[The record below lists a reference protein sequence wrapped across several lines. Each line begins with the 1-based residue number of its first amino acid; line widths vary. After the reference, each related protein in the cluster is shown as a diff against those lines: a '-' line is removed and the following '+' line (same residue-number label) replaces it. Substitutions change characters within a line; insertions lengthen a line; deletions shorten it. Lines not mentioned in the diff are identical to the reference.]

1 MIEKLKDTIADCI
14 ICANFLPNRPRPIV
28 QFSSKSKLLIIAQA
42 PGQKTHD
49 KGIPF
54 DDLSGENLRTWLGV
68 SREQFY
74 NPELFA
80 IMPMG
85 FCFPGKGKSGDL
97 PPRKE
102 CAPQWHNKIMEQMKN
117 LELII
122 LVGKYAQEYYLKD
135 NPYKNLTE
143 TVISYQEFLPKYFPL
158 VHPSPLNFRW
168 HGKNKWFLESIT
180 PELKKN
186 GSYYFNGNRRAKLN
200 VLNV

>member
-42 PGQKTHD
+42 PGQKAHD

-54 DDLSGENLRTWLGV
+54 DDLSGDNLRSWLGV

-180 PELKKN
+180 PELKKMVATILMETEEQN
-186 GSYYFNGNRRAKLN
+186 SMC
-200 VLNV
+200 

>member
-14 ICANFLPNRPRPIV
+14 NCANFLPNRPRPIV

-180 PELKKN
+180 PELKKMVATILMETEEQN
-186 GSYYFNGNRRAKLN
+186 SMC
-200 VLNV
+200 

>member
-14 ICANFLPNRPRPIV
+14 ICANFLPNRPLLIV

-180 PELKKN
+180 PELKKMVATILMETEEQN
-186 GSYYFNGNRRAKLN
+186 SMC
-200 VLNV
+200 

>member
-1 MIEKLKDTIADCI
+1 MIEILKDTIADCI

-42 PGQKTHD
+42 PGQKAHD
-49 KGIPF
+49 RGIPF
-54 DDLSGENLRTWLGV
+54 DDLSGDNLRSWLGV

-180 PELKKN
+180 PELKKMVATILMETEEQN
-186 GSYYFNGNRRAKLN
+186 SMC
-200 VLNV
+200 

>member
-42 PGQKTHD
+42 PGQKAHD
-49 KGIPF
+49 RGIPF

-180 PELKKN
+180 PELKKMV
-186 GSYYFNGNRRAKLN
+186 ATILMETEE
-200 VLNV
+200 

>member
-42 PGQKTHD
+42 PGQKAHD
-49 KGIPF
+49 RGIPF
-54 DDLSGENLRTWLGV
+54 DDLSGDNLRSWLGV

-180 PELKKN
+180 PELKKMVATILMETEEQN
-186 GSYYFNGNRRAKLN
+186 SMC
-200 VLNV
+200 

>member
-28 QFSSKSKLLIIAQA
+28 QFSSKSKLLSTAQS
-42 PGQKTHD
+42 PVQKAHD
-49 KGIPF
+49 TGIPVN
-54 DDLSGENLRTWLGV
+54 DLSGENLRTWLGV

-180 PELKKN
+180 PELKKMV
-186 GSYYFNGNRRAKLN
+186 ATILMETEE
-200 VLNV
+200 

>member
-49 KGIPF
+49 RGIPF
-54 DDLSGENLRTWLGV
+54 DDLSGDNLRSWLGV

-180 PELKKN
+180 PELKKMVATILMETEEQD
-186 GSYYFNGNRRAKLN
+186 SMC
-200 VLNV
+200 

>member
-180 PELKKN
+180 PELKKMV
-186 GSYYFNGNRRAKLN
+186 ATILMETEE
-200 VLNV
+200 

>member
-42 PGQKTHD
+42 PGQKAHD
-49 KGIPF
+49 RGIPF

-74 NPELFA
+74 NPGLFA

-180 PELKKN
+180 PELKKMV
-186 GSYYFNGNRRAKLN
+186 ATILMETEE
-200 VLNV
+200 

>member
-42 PGQKTHD
+42 PGQKAHD
-49 KGIPF
+49 RGIPF
-54 DDLSGENLRTWLGV
+54 DDLSGDNLRSWLGV

-168 HGKNKWFLESIT
+168 HGKNKW
-180 PELKKN
+180 LK
-186 GSYYFNGNRRAKLN
+186 SRL
-200 VLNV
+200 

>member
-180 PELKKN
+180 PELKKMVATILMETEEQN
-186 GSYYFNGNRRAKLN
+186 SMC
-200 VLNV
+200 

>member
-42 PGQKTHD
+42 PGQKAHES
-49 KGIPF
+49 GIPF
-54 DDLSGENLRTWLGV
+54 DDLSGDNLRSWLGV

-180 PELKKN
+180 PELKKMEATILMETEEQN
-186 GSYYFNGNRRAKLN
+186 SMC
-200 VLNV
+200 

>member
-42 PGQKTHD
+42 PGQKAHD

-54 DDLSGENLRTWLGV
+54 DDLSGDNLRTWLGV

-180 PELKKN
+180 PELKKMVATILMETEEQN
-186 GSYYFNGNRRAKLN
+186 SMC
-200 VLNV
+200 

>member
-1 MIEKLKDTIADCI
+1 MFICYVNI

-42 PGQKTHD
+42 PGQKAHD
-49 KGIPF
+49 RGIPF
-54 DDLSGENLRTWLGV
+54 DDLSGDNLRSWLGV

-180 PELKKN
+180 PELKKMVATILMETEEQN
-186 GSYYFNGNRRAKLN
+186 SMC
-200 VLNV
+200 

>member
-42 PGQKTHD
+42 PGQKAHD
-49 KGIPF
+49 RGIPF

-143 TVISYQEFLPKYFPL
+143 TVISYQEFLPKYSPL

-168 HGKNKWFLESIT
+168 HGNNKWFLESIT
-180 PELKKN
+180 PELKKMV
-186 GSYYFNGNRRAKLN
+186 GTILMETEE
-200 VLNV
+200 

>member
-1 MIEKLKDTIADCI
+1 MIEKLKNTIADCI

-180 PELKKN
+180 PELKKMVATILMETEEQN
-186 GSYYFNGNRRAKLN
+186 SMC
-200 VLNV
+200 

>member
-42 PGQKTHD
+42 PGQKAHD
-49 KGIPF
+49 RGIPF
-54 DDLSGENLRTWLGV
+54 DDLSGDNLRSWLGV

-102 CAPQWHNKIMEQMKN
+102 CAPQWHNKIIAQLDH

-122 LVGKYAQEYYLKD
+122 LVGKYAQDYYLKD
-135 NPYKNLTE
+135 NPYKNLTK
-143 TVISYQEFLPKYFPL
+143 TVINYHEFLPRFFPL

-168 HGKNKWFLESIT
+168 HGKNKWFKEEII
-180 PELKKN
+180 P
-186 GSYYFNGNRRAKLN
+186 
-200 VLNV
+200 VLQNTVANILAL